1 MQFRTVTPDD
11 YASIIAVVDSWW
23 GGRAMAAMLPRLFFE
38 HFRDT
43 CFVAEVDGT
52 LVGFLIGFFSPAL
65 PSEAYIHFVGV
76 HPDCRKG
83 GIGRALYERFFQ
95 LAREAGRRRV
105 RCVTSPTNTASIGF
119 HRAMGF
125 YAGGGVAECRA
136 LPIHK
141 DYDGPGEDRVLLVKE
156 L

>member
-43 CFVAEVDGT
+43 SFVAEVDGT

-65 PSEAYIHFVGV
+65 PSEAYPLRRCPPRLPKGRNRPGTLRAILSVGT
-76 HPDCRKG
+76 G
-83 GIGRALYERFFQ
+83 GRSTPGAMRDLPHEH
-95 LAREAGRRRV
+95 RV
-105 RCVTSPTNTASIGF
+105 
-119 HRAMGF
+119 
-125 YAGGGVAECRA
+125 
-136 LPIHK
+136 
-141 DYDGPGEDRVLLVKE
+141 DRVPPRDGF
-156 L
+156 